1 MIFEKSGKGENN
13 EQKQHFVSS
22 SSYIYHKFISH
33 LFLEVIKKYGIH
45 RIH

>member
-22 SSYIYHKFISH
+22 SSYHKFISH